1 MDYNIPAPPPLP
13 SNMIVESKTD
23 ANITN
28 KINNNTSGDNTTNEK
43 IRIRRS
49 NLEEA
54 KRLFG
59 LPEDAFEFMT
69 VEEEIEADIKS
80 FNAMIEFERRS
91 SNWW

>member
-1 MDYNIPAPPPLP
+1 MEYNIPVPPPLP
-13 SNMIVESKTD
+13 NNMVVESKINVTNTD
-23 ANITN
+23 NAS
-28 KINNNTSGDNTTNEK
+28 NTGDSGSTTNGK

-54 KRLFG
+54 KRLSG
-59 LPEDAFEFMT
+59 LPDEAFEFMT
-69 VEEEIEADIKS
+69 EEEEIEADIRS